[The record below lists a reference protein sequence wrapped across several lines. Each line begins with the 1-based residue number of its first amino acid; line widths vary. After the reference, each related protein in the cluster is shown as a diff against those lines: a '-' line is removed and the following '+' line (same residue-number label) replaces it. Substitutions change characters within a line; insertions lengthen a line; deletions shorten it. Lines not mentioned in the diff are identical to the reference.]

1 MTVTETQPRV
11 RRWGPATSQLVRRLA
26 VHAEPINQVA
36 LARDLQ
42 VSQPRISQILRLL
55 ANHDIDIEHLD
66 DPEQHRRLVDLYVR
80 YHRPNAVSESLFYA
94 LDPAYEQVR
103 QVIEAAN
110 RQDVR
115 VAVSADLAPDLIAP
129 WRTPTLTVVYAEA
142 SLDLEPSLFVPA
154 MARGEATLLI
164 RHVSDDSLLAPW
176 PTSRPDIPIVH
187 PVQQVWDLY
196 DLGGEDRLEA
206 AERLISV
213 TLR

>member
-1 MTVTETQPRV
+1 METQPRV
-11 RRWGPATSQLVRRLA
+11 RRWGPATSQLVRHLA
-26 VHAEPINQVA
+26 VHTEPINQVA

-66 DPEQHRRLVDLYVR
+66 DPEQRRRLVDLYVQ
-80 YHRPNAVSESLFYA
+80 YHRPYVVSESPFYG

-103 QVIEAAN
+103 QVVQAAR
-110 RQDVR
+110 RQNVR
-115 VAVSADLAPDLIAP
+115 MTVSSDLAPDLIAP
-129 WRTPTLTVVYAEA
+129 WRTPTLTVIYAEA
-142 SLDLEPSLFVPA
+142 ALDLEPGLFVPA
-154 MARGEATLLI
+154 MARREATLLI
-164 RHVSDDSLLAPW
+164 RDISDDSLLDPW

-206 AERLISV
+206 AERLIGV

>member
-142 SLDLEPSLFVPA
+142 SVDLEPSLFVPA
-154 MARGEATLLI
+154 IARGEATLLI

-176 PTSRPDIPIVH
+176 TTSRPDIPIIH

-196 DLGGEDRLEA
+196 DLGGEDRIEA
-206 AERLISV
+206 AERLIDR

>member
-1 MTVTETQPRV
+1 
-11 RRWGPATSQLVRRLA
+11 VRRLA

-142 SLDLEPSLFVPA
+142 SVDLEPSLFVPA
-154 MARGEATLLI
+154 IARGEATLLI

-176 PTSRPDIPIVH
+176 TTSRPDIPIIH

-196 DLGGEDRLEA
+196 DLGGEDRIEA
-206 AERLISV
+206 AERLIDR